1 MAFLLLHNYTD
12 FIRKGVL
19 FEYISY
25 NYCTWCDLFDRNE
38 QNIKIMI
45 DSMNVYL
52 MDNIQ
57 IKKSVAGNEIERK
70 YYI

>member
-1 MAFLLLHNYTD
+1 M
-12 FIRKGVL
+12 